1 MTAQPESQQSVSCR
15 CCRCTEG
22 GHRSQWC
29 ITAEQVRQDARV
41 AKAKCGLGL
50 AKGDLTRNFRDIFV
64 ERAADIV
71 VVAKY
76 KRLFELESDSNYVF
90 RVF

>member
-1 MTAQPESQQSVSCR
+1 MGLNGVLQTNN
-15 CCRCTEG
+15 
-22 GHRSQWC
+22 
-29 ITAEQVRQDARV
+29 VRQDARV

-64 ERAADIV
+64 EGAADIV

-76 KRLFELESDSNYVF
+76 KRLFELESDGNYVF

>member
-1 MTAQPESQQSVSCR
+1 MTAQPGSLQSVSCR
-15 CCRCTEG
+15 CCHYTEG
-22 GHRSQWC
+22 EHHGSQWC
-29 ITAEQVRQDARV
+29 ITDEQDARV

-50 AKGDLTRNFRDIFV
+50 AKGNLTRNFRDIFV
-64 ERAADIV
+64 EGAADIV

-76 KRLFELESDSNYVF
+76 KRLFELESNGNYVF